1 MVNKLTTEEKILQAA
16 EQEFIEKGLAGARMQ
31 QIADTA
37 GINKALLHYYY
48 RSKDK
53 LFEIVFK
60 TAIQNFLIPK
70 LIKILNSNNN
80 LEDKI
85 KQFVY
90 QYIAVIQGNMHIP
103 NFILYEL
110 SINPMRI
117 QNVFK
122 EVNIDIEKFKEQL
135 KQEISNK
142 NIIEISAEELIIN
155 IISMCVFPFVAKP
168 IITAVFYNN
177 IEDYEKLIENR
188 KTSVSNF
195 IINAIK
201 LK

>member
-1 MVNKLTTEEKILQAA
+1 
-16 EQEFIEKGLAGARMQ
+16 
-31 QIADTA
+31 
-37 GINKALLHYYY
+37 
-48 RSKDK
+48 
-53 LFEIVFK
+53 
-60 TAIQNFLIPK
+60 
-70 LIKILNSNNN
+70 
-80 LEDKI
+80 
-85 KQFVY
+85 
-90 QYIAVIQGNMHIP
+90 MHIP

>member
-90 QYIAVIQGNMHIP
+90 QYITVIQGNMHIP